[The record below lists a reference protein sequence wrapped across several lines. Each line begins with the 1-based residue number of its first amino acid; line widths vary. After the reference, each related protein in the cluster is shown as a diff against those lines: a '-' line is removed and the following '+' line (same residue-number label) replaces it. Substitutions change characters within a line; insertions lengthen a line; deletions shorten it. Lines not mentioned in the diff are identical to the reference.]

1 MINRLNFLI
10 VIPFV
15 IKSILEEIEGI
26 GPKRRKELLRFFG
39 DVGQVKSANVD
50 EIAKVPGISRQ
61 LAQEIYDAL
70 HE

>member
-1 MINRLNFLI
+1 
-10 VIPFV
+10 
-15 IKSILEEIEGI
+15 LEEIEGI

-50 EIAKVPGISRQ
+50 EISKVPGISRQ